1 MKYTE
6 LQQYFKN
13 QKIFSTKDLE
23 IAFWHRYKNNL
34 LNWLKKWYIN
44 KITKG
49 RYYFND
55 KDLTQIEIY
64 HIANRVYEPSYISL
78 EYALN
83 IYNIVPEWVFTITSI
98 TTKKT
103 SILKSNIH
111 NFSYRN
117 IKKDYFFWYDIL
129 TTKTDGIYYKIA
141 TIEKA
146 IIDYF
151 YLNSQIKT
159 KEDLYELRRN
169 IDELKE
175 QIDMKK
181 FNKILLQ
188 YKQKSFLNRIK
199 LFISF
204 INSNDRYYHY

>member
-1 MKYTE
+1 MKYIE
-6 LQQYFKN
+6 LQQYFKD

-23 IAFWHRYKNNL
+23 TAFWHRYKNNL

-64 HIANRVYEPSYISL
+64 HIANRIYEPSYISL

-103 SILKSNIH
+103 STLKSNIH

-117 IKKDYFFWYDIL
+117 IKKDYFFWYNIL
-129 TTKTDGIYYKIA
+129 TAKTDNIYYKIA

-181 FNKILLQ
+181 FNKMLLQ

-204 INSNDRYYHY
+204 INSDDRHYHY

>member
-1 MKYTE
+1 MG
-6 LQQYFKN
+6 N
-13 QKIFSTKDLE
+13 
-23 IAFWHRYKNNL
+23 
-34 LNWLKKWYIN
+34 
-44 KITKG
+44 
-49 RYYFND
+49 
-55 KDLTQIEIY
+55 
-64 HIANRVYEPSYISL
+64 
-78 EYALN
+78 
-83 IYNIVPEWVFTITSI
+83 SI

-103 SILKSNIH
+103 STLKSNIH

-129 TTKTDGIYYKIA
+129 TTKTDSIYYKIA

-181 FNKILLQ
+181 FNKMLLQ